1 MSSGSLKGL
10 GPGPGPTRL
19 YGESKTRAV
28 RLLEELSDH
37 MMFNGAFSEDERDFV
52 AESLRAARNGAIPRD
67 SAPRL
72 REYVRAIRKA
82 QA

>member
-1 MSSGSLKGL
+1 MPSGSLKGL

-28 RLLEELSDH
+28 QLLEELSDH
-37 MMFNGAFSEDERDFV
+37 MMFNGDFTEDERDFV
-52 AESLRAARNGAIPRD
+52 AESLRSAHNGSIPRD

-72 REYVRAIRKA
+72 RKYVRAMRKA